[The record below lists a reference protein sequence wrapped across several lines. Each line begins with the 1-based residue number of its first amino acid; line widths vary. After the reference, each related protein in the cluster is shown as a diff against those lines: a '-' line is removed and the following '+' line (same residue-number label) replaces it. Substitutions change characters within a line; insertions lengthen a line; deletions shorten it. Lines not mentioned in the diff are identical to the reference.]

1 MFFRPY
7 LQSEN
12 MSTPVQIKKFRVKFP
27 HNANCKDDA
36 IESLIMKTIRLI
48 QAQAAA
54 AAADDVPSR
63 TRSVTKS
70 VAAPTEEELLVTAM
84 SPEARENFLRDFVQ
98 EALETAGHH
107 MDGVSSDPGPGSSFQ
122 KDSFASDA
130 PSSM

>member
-1 MFFRPY
+1 MVTQEQILKFK
-7 LQSEN
+7 
-12 MSTPVQIKKFRVKFP
+12 VQNP
-27 HNANCKDDA
+27 EHADSDDTT
-36 IESLIMKTIRLI
+36 IISLINKIFTLL
-48 QAQAAA
+48 QAAA
-54 AAADDVPSR
+54 VAVAVAVATDDVPSR